1 MAEASAM
8 REVELTI
15 PGRAEYALLA
25 RLALSAVCRLT
36 PLSSEDCADLKL
48 AVTEVAAMRGGD
60 DHSQTLG
67 FTYRLEEERLVIDV
81 AGGAPGEEAELGRA
95 LVEAT
100 VDECEFGTESIR
112 LVKRLS

>member
-1 MAEASAM
+1 MVEASAT

-36 PLSSEDCADLKL
+36 PLSGEDCADLKL
-48 AVTEVAAMRGGD
+48 AVTEVAAMRAGEDG
-60 DHSQTLG
+60 SAVLG
-67 FTYRLEEERLVIDV
+67 FTYRLEDERLVIDI
-81 AGGAPGEEAELGRA
+81 AGGAPGEESELGRA

-100 VDECEFGTESIR
+100 VDECEFGAESIR
-112 LVKRLS
+112 LVKRLG